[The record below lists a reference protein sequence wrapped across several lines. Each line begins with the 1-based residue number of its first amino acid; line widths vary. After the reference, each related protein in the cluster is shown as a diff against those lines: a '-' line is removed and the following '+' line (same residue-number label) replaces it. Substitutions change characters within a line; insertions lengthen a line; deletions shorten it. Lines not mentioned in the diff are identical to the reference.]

1 MAELEPVARLEVLYS
16 KTLALMSEGAVAVLQ
31 AMGDAAPK
39 HLCLLGTLVSA
50 WEANGV
56 VLDVMQAQVVLDS
69 LLLVFMGMSAPK
81 GIEIDLFEMGRQ
93 AGLAERAEGA

>member
-1 MAELEPVARLEVLYS
+1 MAEPEPVARLEALYS
-16 KTLALMSEGAVAVLQ
+16 KTLALMSEWAVALLQ
-31 AMGDAAPK
+31 ASGDVGAQY
-39 HLCLLGTLVSA
+39 LRLLGTLVST

-69 LLLVFMGMSAPK
+69 LLLVFMGIAPK

>member
-1 MAELEPVARLEVLYS
+1 MAEPEPVAHLEALYS
-16 KTLALMSEGAVAVLQ
+16 KTLALMSEWAVALLQ
-31 AMGDAAPK
+31 VSGDAGAQY
-39 HLCLLGTLVSA
+39 LRLLGTLVSA